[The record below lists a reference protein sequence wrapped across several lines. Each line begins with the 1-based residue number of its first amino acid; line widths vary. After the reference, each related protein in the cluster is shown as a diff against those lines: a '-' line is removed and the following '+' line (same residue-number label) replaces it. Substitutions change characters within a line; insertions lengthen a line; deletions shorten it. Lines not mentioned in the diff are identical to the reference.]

1 MILMRLKV
9 NKSKNSINYYIIT
22 DIKTKQGKRSTKVFK
37 KLGNEQDIL
46 KISNGI
52 PPLEWANKQ
61 LEIVNKQVQ
70 EKSLKITADFSQSNI
85 IEKNKQFSFNCG
97 YLFLQDIYYS
107 LGLDKI
113 CNDISDKY
121 RIKYDL
127 NSVLANLIYTRII
140 EPSSKLSA
148 FETAKS
154 FLEQPNFELQN
165 IYRALEIISKETE
178 NIEASVYKNSLN
190 VVNRNTK
197 ILYYDC
203 TNYFFEIEEA
213 EGIKQYGKNKENRP
227 LPIVQMGLFMDGD
240 GFPLAFVIDSGNTNE
255 QITLKPLEK
264 QIIKDF
270 ELSKFVVCTDAGLA
284 SHENRIFNNIQ
295 DRSFIV
301 TQSLKKIKGHL
312 KDWALSKEDWH
323 KLNSNKLINLNDI
336 DNSSSNEE
344 IYYKERWIN
353 ENGLEQ
359 RLIVSYSPKYA
370 AYQKNLRANQIER
383 AKNLINNPS
392 TISKNRQNDPKR
404 FIKSSSITNDGE
416 IAEKKVFSLNQS
428 AIDNEAMFDGFYAV
442 CTTLEDD
449 ISEIIKVNK
458 RRWEI
463 EESFRILKSD
473 FKARPVYLKRDD
485 RIKAHFT
492 TCFLALLIYRI
503 LEHKLGEKY
512 TSSKIIDTL
521 RNMNMMKLDGVGYIP
536 TYTRT
541 SLTDDLHKVFKFRTD
556 HEITILK
563 DMKKILNSTKKQE
576 KSRIFQ

>member
-1 MILMRLKV
+1 MRLKTTKT
-9 NKSKNSINYYIIT
+9 NTTTNYYAIIDT
-22 DIKTKQGKRSTKVFK
+22 KTEDGKRSTKIYK
-37 KLGNEQDIL
+37 RLGNEQEIS
-46 KISNGI
+46 KISNGELPI
-52 PPLEWANKQ
+52 DWAK
-61 LEIVNKQVQ
+61 KQVAELKKAYE
-70 EKSLKITADFSQSNI
+70 EKTLKVIAEFSQSDL
-85 IEKNKQFSFNCG
+85 IEKNIQSSFNGG

-113 CNDISDKY
+113 CKEISDKY

-127 NSVLANLIYTRII
+127 NSILSNLIYTRII

-148 FETAKS
+148 FETAKH

-178 NIEASVYKNSLN
+178 NIESAVYKNSLS

-203 TNYFFEIEEA
+203 TNYFFEIEQA
-213 EGIKQYGKNKENRP
+213 EGLKQYGKNKENRP

-240 GFPLAFVIDSGNTNE
+240 GLPLAFVIDSGNTNE
-255 QITLKPLEK
+255 QVTLKPLEK

-284 SHENRIFNNIQ
+284 SRENRIFNNIQ

-301 TQSLKKIKGHL
+301 TQSLKKLKGHL
-312 KDWALSKEDWH
+312 KDWALDKKGWH
-323 KLNSNKLINLNDI
+323 KLNSKELINLDDI
-336 DNSSSNEE
+336 DNSSSNEDV
-344 IYYKERWIN
+344 YYKERWIN
-353 ENGLEQ
+353 ENDLSQ
-359 RLIVSYSPKYA
+359 RLIVSYSPKYS
-370 AYQKNLRANQIER
+370 AYQKNVRNSQIER
-383 AKNLINNPS
+383 AQKLINNPS
-392 TISKNRQNDPKR
+392 SVDKNRQNDPKR
-404 FIKSSSITNDGE
+404 FVKSSSVTADGE
-416 IAEKKVFSLNQS
+416 VADKKVLSLNQS

-449 ISEIIKVNK
+449 ISDIIKVNK

-492 TCFLALLIYRI
+492 TCFLSLLIYRI
-503 LEHKLGEKY
+503 LEHKLEEKY
-512 TSSKIIDTL
+512 SSNQIISTL
-521 RNMNMMKLDGVGYIP
+521 RNMNFFKIAGSGYAP
-536 TYTRT
+536 TYMRT
-541 SLTDDLHKVFKFRTD
+541 DLTDALHKTFNFRTD
-556 HEITILK
+556 TEIV
-563 DMKKILNSTKKQE
+563 
-576 KSRIFQ
+576 

>member
-1 MILMRLKV
+1 MRLSLV
-9 NKSKNSINYYIIT
+9 KSKNATQFYVIKSFRDSNGKNTSKIIE
-22 DIKTKQGKRSTKVFK
+22 
-37 KLGNEQDIL
+37 KLGNLEEVT
-46 KISNGI
+46 KKANGQNPI
-52 PPLEWANKQ
+52 EWAKEYIKILN
-61 LEIVNKQVQ
+61 
-70 EKSLKITADFSQSNI
+70 EK
-85 IEKNKQFSFNCG
+85 EKNESLDIIAKFSPSTQIPKDIQNSYNGG

-107 LGLDKI
+107 LGLNKI
-113 CNDISDKY
+113 CKDISDKY

-127 NSVLANLIYTRII
+127 NSVLSNLIYARII

-178 NIEASVYKNSLN
+178 NIEASVYKNSLK

-197 ILYYDC
+197 VLYYDC

-213 EGIKQYGKNKENRP
+213 EGIKQYGKSKENRP

-240 GFPLAFVIDSGNTNE
+240 GFPLAFVVDSGNTNE

-264 QIIKDF
+264 QIVKDF

-284 SHENRIFNNIQ
+284 SRENRIFNNIQ
-295 DRSFIV
+295 ERSFIV

-312 KDWALSKEDWH
+312 KDWALSTDGWH
-323 KLNSNKLINLNDI
+323 KLNSKKLINLDDI
-336 DNSSSNEE
+336 DNSGSNEE

-353 ENGLEQ
+353 ENDLSQ

-370 AYQKNLRANQIER
+370 AYQRSVRNSQIER
-383 AKNLINNPS
+383 AQKLINNPS
-392 TISKNRQNDPKR
+392 SVSRNRQNDPKR
-404 FIKSSSITNDGE
+404 FVKANSVTADGE
-416 IAEKKVFSLNQS
+416 IADKKVFSLNQD
-428 AIDNEAMFDGFYAV
+428 AIVNEAMFDGFYAV

-503 LEHKLGEKY
+503 LEHKLDEKY
-512 TSSKIIDTL
+512 TSSKIIQTLRDMNFFKKEGCGYAPTYMRTDLTDTL
-521 RNMNMMKLDGVGYIP
+521 
-536 TYTRT
+536 
-541 SLTDDLHKVFKFRTD
+541 HEAFKFRTD
-556 HEITILK
+556 IEMVSFK
-563 DMKKILNSTKKQE
+563 MMRKIFKQTKNH
-576 KSRIFQ
+576 

>member
-1 MILMRLKV
+1 MRLKV

-240 GFPLAFVIDSGNTNE
+240 GFHLAFVIDSGNTNE

-370 AYQKNLRANQIER
+370 AYQKNLRTNQIER
-383 AKNLINNPS
+383 AKNLINNPT

-404 FIKSSSITNDGE
+404 FIKFSSITNDGE

>member
-1 MILMRLKV
+1 MRLSLV
-9 NKSKNSINYYIIT
+9 KSKNAIQFYVIKSFRNSKGKNTSKIIE
-22 DIKTKQGKRSTKVFK
+22 
-37 KLGNEQDIL
+37 KLGNLEEVTKKANGQD
-46 KISNGI
+46 
-52 PPLEWANKQ
+52 PVQWAKEYIDTLN
-61 LEIVNKQVQ
+61 
-70 EKSLKITADFSQSNI
+70 EK
-85 IEKNKQFSFNCG
+85 EKNESLDIIAKFSPSTQIPKDVQNSYNGG

-113 CNDISDKY
+113 CNDISAKY

-255 QITLKPLEK
+255 QVTLKPLEK

-370 AYQKNLRANQIER
+370 AYQKNIRTNQIER
-383 AKNLINNPS
+383 AKNLINNPT

-512 TSSKIIDTL
+512 TSSKIIQTL
-521 RNMNMMKLDGVGYIP
+521 RELNFFQKDGCGYVPI
-536 TYTRT
+536 YTRT
-541 SLTDDLHKVFKFRTD
+541 DLTDELHDIFGFRTD
-556 HEITILK
+556 TEVIPFSK
-563 DMKKILNSTKKQE
+563 MKKIFRQTKKH
-576 KSRIFQ
+576 

>member
-1 MILMRLKV
+1 MRLKV

-46 KISNGI
+46 KVSNGLS
-52 PPLEWANKQ
+52 PLEWANKQ

-70 EKSLKITADFSQSNI
+70 ENSLKITADFSQSNI

-113 CNDISDKY
+113 CNDISAKY

-213 EGIKQYGKNKENRP
+213 EGIKQYGKSKENRP

-255 QITLKPLEK
+255 QVTLKPLEK

-370 AYQKNLRANQIER
+370 AYQKNIRTNQIER
-383 AKNLINNPS
+383 AKNLINNPT

-503 LEHKLGEKY
+503 LEHKLSEKY
-512 TSSKIIDTL
+512 TSSKMIQTL
-521 RNMNMMKLDGVGYIP
+521 RELNFFQKDGCGYVPI
-536 TYTRT
+536 YTRT
-541 SLTDDLHKVFKFRTD
+541 DLTDELHDIFGFRTD
-556 HEITILK
+556 TEVIPFSK
-563 DMKKILNSTKKQE
+563 MKKVFRQTKKH
-576 KSRIFQ
+576 

>member
-1 MILMRLKV
+1 MRLSLV
-9 NKSKNSINYYIIT
+9 KSKNATQFYVIKSFRDSNGKNTSKIIE
-22 DIKTKQGKRSTKVFK
+22 
-37 KLGNEQDIL
+37 KLGNLEEVTKKANGQDPI
-46 KISNGI
+46 
-52 PPLEWANKQ
+52 EWAKKYI
-61 LEIVNKQVQ
+61 EILN
-70 EKSLKITADFSQSNI
+70 EK
-85 IEKNKQFSFNCG
+85 EKNESLDIIAKFSPSTQIPKDVQNSYNGG

-113 CNDISDKY
+113 CKDISDKY

-127 NSVLANLIYTRII
+127 NSVLSNLIYARII

-178 NIEASVYKNSLN
+178 NIEASVYKNSLK

-255 QITLKPLEK
+255 QVTLKPLEK

-284 SHENRIFNNIQ
+284 SRENRIFNNIQ
-295 DRSFIV
+295 ERSFIV

-312 KDWALSKEDWH
+312 KDWALDKDGWH
-323 KLNSNKLINLNDI
+323 KLNSKKLVNLNDI

-353 ENGLEQ
+353 ENDLSQ

-370 AYQKNLRANQIER
+370 AYQKSVRASQIER
-383 AKNLINNPS
+383 AQKLINNPS
-392 TISKNRQNDPKR
+392 SVSRNRQNDPKR
-404 FIKSSSITNDGE
+404 FVKSASITADGE
-416 IAEKKVFSLNQS
+416 IADKKVLSLNQD
-428 AIDNEAMFDGFYAV
+428 AIDNESMFDGFYAV

-503 LEHKLGEKY
+503 LEHKLDEKY
-512 TSSKIIDTL
+512 TSSKIIQTL
-521 RNMNMMKLDGVGYIP
+521 RDMNFFKKEGCGYAP
-536 TYTRT
+536 AYMRT
-541 SLTDDLHKVFKFRTD
+541 DLTDNLHQVFKFRTD
-556 HEITILK
+556 VEMVSLSI
-563 DMKKILNSTKKQE
+563 MKKIFKQTKNH
-576 KSRIFQ
+576 

>member
-1 MILMRLKV
+1 MRLKV

-22 DIKTKQGKRSTKVFK
+22 DTKTKDGKRSTKVFK
-37 KLGNEQDIL
+37 KLGNEQEIL
-46 KISNGI
+46 KISNGES
-52 PPLEWANKQ
+52 PLEWAKKQ
-61 LEIVNKQVQ
+61 VDIVNKQIE
-70 EKSLKITADFSQSNI
+70 EKTLKITAEFSQSNL
-85 IEKNKQFSFNCG
+85 IEENKQLSFNCG

-113 CNDISDKY
+113 CNVISDKY
-121 RIKYDL
+121 RIKYNL
-127 NSVLANLIYTRII
+127 NSILSNLIYTRII

-148 FETAKS
+148 FETAKT
-154 FLEQPNFELQN
+154 FLEQPDFELQN
-165 IYRALEIISKETE
+165 IYRALGIIANETE
-178 NIEASVYKNSLN
+178 DIESAVYKNSLN

-213 EGIKQYGKNKENRP
+213 EGIKQYGKSKENRP

-255 QITLKPLEK
+255 QVTLKPLEK

-284 SHENRIFNNIQ
+284 SIENRKFNEVQ

-312 KDWALSKEDWH
+312 KKWALSKDGWH
-323 KLNSNKLINLNDI
+323 KLNSKKIINLNDI

-344 IYYKERWIN
+344 IFYKERWIN
-353 ENGLEQ
+353 ENGLSQ

-370 AYQKNLRANQIER
+370 AYQKAVRNSQVER
-383 AKNLINNPS
+383 AQKLINNPS
-392 TISKNRQNDPKR
+392 SVSRNRQNDPKR
-404 FIKSSSITNDGE
+404 FIKSTSVTRDGE
-416 IAEKKVFSLNQS
+416 VADKRVLALNQS
-428 AIDNEAMFDGFYAV
+428 AIDSESAFDGFYAV

-503 LEHKLGEKY
+503 LEHKLNGKF
-512 TSSKIIDTL
+512 TSSQIINTL
-521 RNMNMMKLDGVGYIP
+521 RNMNLRNLEGVGFIP

-541 SLTDDLHKVFKFRTD
+541 PITNALHTNFNFRTD
-556 HEITILK
+556 TEITTLK
-563 DMKKILNSTKKQE
+563 EMKKILNLTKK
-576 KSRIFQ
+576 

>member
-1 MILMRLKV
+1 MRLKV

-22 DIKTKQGKRSTKVFK
+22 DTKTKDGKRSTKVFK
-37 KLGNEQDIL
+37 KLGNEQEIL
-46 KISNGI
+46 KISNGES
-52 PPLEWANKQ
+52 PLEWAKKQ
-61 LEIVNKQVQ
+61 VDIVNKQIE
-70 EKSLKITADFSQSNI
+70 EKTLKITAEFSQSNL
-85 IEKNKQFSFNCG
+85 IEENKQLSFNCG

-113 CNDISDKY
+113 CNVISDKY
-121 RIKYDL
+121 RIKYNL
-127 NSVLANLIYTRII
+127 NSILSNLIYTRII

-148 FETAKS
+148 FETAKT
-154 FLEQPNFELQN
+154 FLEQPDFELQN
-165 IYRALEIISKETE
+165 IYRALGIIANETE
-178 NIEASVYKNSLN
+178 DIESAVYKNSLN

-213 EGIKQYGKNKENRP
+213 EGIKQYGKSKENRP

-255 QITLKPLEK
+255 QVTLKPLEK

-284 SHENRIFNNIQ
+284 SIENRKFNEVQ

-312 KDWALSKEDWH
+312 KEWALSKDGWH
-323 KLNSNKLINLNDI
+323 KLNSKKIINLNDI

-344 IYYKERWIN
+344 IFYKERWIN
-353 ENGLEQ
+353 ENGLSQ

-370 AYQKNLRANQIER
+370 AYQKAVRNSQVER
-383 AKNLINNPS
+383 AQKLINNPS
-392 TISKNRQNDPKR
+392 SVSRNRQNDPKR
-404 FIKSSSITNDGE
+404 FIKSTSVTRDGE
-416 IAEKKVFSLNQS
+416 VADKRVLALNQS
-428 AIDNEAMFDGFYAV
+428 AIDSESAFDGFYAV

-503 LEHKLGEKY
+503 LEHKLNGKF
-512 TSSKIIDTL
+512 TSSQIINTL
-521 RNMNMMKLDGVGYIP
+521 RNMNLRNLDGVGFIP

-541 SLTDDLHKVFKFRTD
+541 PITNALHTNFNFRTD
-556 HEITILK
+556 TEITTLK
-563 DMKKILNSTKKQE
+563 EMKKILNLTKK
-576 KSRIFQ
+576 

>member
-1 MILMRLKV
+1 MRLSLV
-9 NKSKNSINYYIIT
+9 KSKNATQFYVIKSFRDSNGKNTSKIIE
-22 DIKTKQGKRSTKVFK
+22 
-37 KLGNEQDIL
+37 KLGNLEEVTKKANGQDPI
-46 KISNGI
+46 
-52 PPLEWANKQ
+52 EWAKKYIDVLNEKQ
-61 LEIVNKQVQ
+61 KNQSLEIIAKFSSVNQIPKDIQ
-70 EKSLKITADFSQSNI
+70 NC
-85 IEKNKQFSFNCG
+85 FNGG

-113 CNDISDKY
+113 CHDISDKY

-165 IYRALEIISKETE
+165 IYRALEVIAKETE
-178 NIEASVYKNSLN
+178 FIESAVYKNSLK

-197 ILYYDC
+197 VLYYDC

-255 QITLKPLEK
+255 QVTLKPLEK

-284 SHENRIFNNIQ
+284 SRENRIFNNIQ
-295 DRSFIV
+295 ERSFIV

-312 KDWALSKEDWH
+312 KDWALSKEGWH
-323 KLNSNKLINLNDI
+323 KLNSKNLINLNDI

-353 ENGLEQ
+353 ENDLSQ

-370 AYQKNLRANQIER
+370 AYQKSLRTTQIER
-383 AKNLINNPS
+383 AQKLINNPS
-392 TISKNRQNDPKR
+392 SMDKNRQNDPKR
-404 FIKSSSITNDGE
+404 FIKYASVTQDGE
-416 IAEKKVFSLNQS
+416 IADKKVFALNQS

-503 LEHKLGEKY
+503 LEHKLDEKY
-512 TSSKIIDTL
+512 TSTKIIQTL
-521 RNMNMMKLDGVGYIP
+521 RDMNFKNLEGFGYLP

-541 SLTDDLHKVFKFRTD
+541 DLTDALHQQFSFKTD
-556 HEITILK
+556 TEIVSESM
-563 DMKKILNSTKKQE
+563 MKKIIKKTKKH
-576 KSRIFQ
+576 

>member
-1 MILMRLKV
+1 MKGLVCMRLKV

-37 KLGNEQDIL
+37 KLGNEQEIF
-46 KISNGI
+46 KISDGLS
-52 PPLEWANKQ
+52 PLEWAKKQ
-61 LEIVNKQVQ
+61 LEIVNKQLE
-70 EKSLKITADFSQSNI
+70 EKNLKIAAEFVQSNI
-85 IEKNKQFSFNCG
+85 IDQDKQLIFNCG

-107 LGLDKI
+107 LGLEKI
-113 CNDISDKY
+113 CKDISDKY

-127 NSVLANLIYTRII
+127 NSVLSNLIYTRII

-154 FLEQPNFELQN
+154 FLEQPNYELQN

-178 NIEASVYKNSLN
+178 NIEATVYKNSLK

-255 QITLKPLEK
+255 QVTLKPLEK

-284 SHENRIFNNIQ
+284 SRENRIFNNIQ
-295 DRSFIV
+295 NRSFIV

-312 KDWALSKEDWH
+312 KEWALSKEGWH
-323 KLNSNKLINLNDI
+323 KINSNKLINLNDI
-336 DNSSSNEE
+336 DNSSSNDE

-353 ENGLEQ
+353 ENNLSQ

-370 AYQKNLRANQIER
+370 LYQKKIRTNQIER
-383 AKNLINNPS
+383 AQKLIDNPTS
-392 TISKNRQNDPKR
+392 FSKNRQNDPKR

-416 IAEKKVFSLNQS
+416 IADKKVFSLNQS
-428 AIDNEAMFDGFYAV
+428 AIDKEAIFDGFYAV

-485 RIKAHFT
+485 RIKAHFA

-503 LEHKLGEKY
+503 LEHKLQEKY
-512 TSSKIIDTL
+512 TSCEIIQTL
-521 RNMNMMKLDGVGYIP
+521 RSMNLRELEGIGYIP
-536 TYTRT
+536 AYTRT
-541 SLTDDLHKVFKFRTD
+541 SLTDELHKIFGFRTD
-556 HEITILK
+556 YEITTLK
-563 DMKKILNSTKKQE
+563 DMKKIFYSTKK
-576 KSRIFQ
+576 K

>member
-1 MILMRLKV
+1 MRLKV

-370 AYQKNLRANQIER
+370 AYQKNLRTNQIER
-383 AKNLINNPS
+383 AKNLINNP
-392 TISKNRQNDPKR
+392 TAISKNRQNDPKR
-404 FIKSSSITNDGE
+404 FIKFSSITNDGE

>member
-1 MILMRLKV
+1 MRLSLV
-9 NKSKNSINYYIIT
+9 KSKNAIQFYVIKSFRDSNGKNTSKIIE
-22 DIKTKQGKRSTKVFK
+22 
-37 KLGNEQDIL
+37 KLGNLEEVTKKANGQD
-46 KISNGI
+46 
-52 PPLEWANKQ
+52 PVQWAKEYIDTLN
-61 LEIVNKQVQ
+61 
-70 EKSLKITADFSQSNI
+70 EK
-85 IEKNKQFSFNCG
+85 EKNESLDIIAKFSPSIQIPKNIQNSYNGG

-113 CNDISDKY
+113 CNNISDKY

-255 QITLKPLEK
+255 QVTLKPLEK

-301 TQSLKKIKGHL
+301 TQSLKKIKRHL

-503 LEHKLGEKY
+503 LEHKLEGKY
-512 TSSKIIDTL
+512 TSSKIIQTL
-521 RNMNMMKLDGVGYIP
+521 RDLNFFQKDGCGYVPI
-536 TYTRT
+536 YTRT
-541 SLTDDLHKVFKFRTD
+541 DLTDELHNIFGFRTD
-556 HEITILK
+556 TEVIPFNK
-563 DMKKILNSTKKQE
+563 MKKIFRQTKKH
-576 KSRIFQ
+576 

>member
-1 MILMRLKV
+1 MRLSLV
-9 NKSKNSINYYIIT
+9 KSKNATQFYVIKSFRDSNGKNTSKIIE
-22 DIKTKQGKRSTKVFK
+22 
-37 KLGNEQDIL
+37 KLGNLEEVTKKANGQDPI
-46 KISNGI
+46 
-52 PPLEWANKQ
+52 EWAKKYI
-61 LEIVNKQVQ
+61 E
-70 EKSLKITADFSQSNI
+70 SLNQK
-85 IEKNKQFSFNCG
+85 EKNQSLDIIAKFSPSTQIPKDTQNSYNGG

-113 CNDISDKY
+113 CKDISDKY

-127 NSVLANLIYTRII
+127 NSVLSNLIYTRII

-213 EGIKQYGKNKENRP
+213 EGLKQYGKNKENRP

-255 QITLKPLEK
+255 QVTLKPLEK

-284 SHENRIFNNIQ
+284 SRENRIFNNIQ
-295 DRSFIV
+295 ERSFIV

-312 KDWALSKEDWH
+312 KDWALDKNGWY
-323 KLNSNKLINLNDI
+323 KLNSKKLINLDDI

-344 IYYKERWIN
+344 VYYKERWIN
-353 ENGLEQ
+353 ENDLSQ

-370 AYQKNLRANQIER
+370 AYQKSVRNSQIER
-383 AKNLINNPS
+383 AQKLISNPS
-392 TISKNRQNDPKR
+392 SIDKNRQNDPKR
-404 FIKSSSITNDGE
+404 FVKSASITADGE
-416 IAEKKVFSLNQS
+416 IADKKVLSLNQS
-428 AIDNEAMFDGFYAV
+428 AIENEAMFDGFYAV

-492 TCFLALLIYRI
+492 TCFLALLVYRI

-512 TSSKIIDTL
+512 TSSKIIKTL
-521 RNMNMMKLDGVGYIP
+521 RDMSFFKKDGCGYAP

-541 SLTDDLHKVFKFRTD
+541 DLTDSLHEAFKFRTD
-556 HEITILK
+556 IEMVSFSM
-563 DMKKILNSTKKQE
+563 MKKIFKQTKKH
-576 KSRIFQ
+576 

>member
-1 MILMRLKV
+1 MRLSLV
-9 NKSKNSINYYIIT
+9 KSKNAIQFYVIKSFRDSNGKNTSKIIE
-22 DIKTKQGKRSTKVFK
+22 
-37 KLGNEQDIL
+37 KLGNLEEVTKKANGQD
-46 KISNGI
+46 
-52 PPLEWANKQ
+52 PVQWAKEYIDTLN
-61 LEIVNKQVQ
+61 
-70 EKSLKITADFSQSNI
+70 EK
-85 IEKNKQFSFNCG
+85 EKNESLDIIAKFSPSIQIPKNIQNSYNGG

-113 CNDISDKY
+113 CNNISDKY

-255 QITLKPLEK
+255 QVTLKPLEK

-301 TQSLKKIKGHL
+301 TQSLKKIKRHL

-370 AYQKNLRANQIER
+370 AYQKNLRTNQIER
-383 AKNLINNPS
+383 AKNLINNPT

-512 TSSKIIDTL
+512 TSSKIIQTL
-521 RNMNMMKLDGVGYIP
+521 RELNFFQKDGCGYVPI
-536 TYTRT
+536 YTRT
-541 SLTDDLHKVFKFRTD
+541 DLTDGLHNIFGFRTD
-556 HEITILK
+556 TEVIPFNK
-563 DMKKILNSTKKQE
+563 MKKIFRQTKKH
-576 KSRIFQ
+576 

>member
-1 MILMRLKV
+1 MRLSLV
-9 NKSKNSINYYIIT
+9 KSKNAIQFYVIKSFRNSNGKNTSKIIE
-22 DIKTKQGKRSTKVFK
+22 
-37 KLGNEQDIL
+37 KLGNLEEVTKKANGQD
-46 KISNGI
+46 
-52 PPLEWANKQ
+52 PVQWAKEYINT
-61 LEIVNKQVQ
+61 LN
-70 EKSLKITADFSQSNI
+70 EK
-85 IEKNKQFSFNCG
+85 EKNESLDIIAKFSPSTQIPKDVQNSYNGG

-113 CNDISDKY
+113 CNNISAKY

-255 QITLKPLEK
+255 QVTLKPLEK

-323 KLNSNKLINLNDI
+323 KLNSNKSINLNDI

-370 AYQKNLRANQIER
+370 AYQKNIRANQIER

-512 TSSKIIDTL
+512 TSSKIIQTL
-521 RNMNMMKLDGVGYIP
+521 RELNFFQKDGCGYVPI
-536 TYTRT
+536 YTRT
-541 SLTDDLHKVFKFRTD
+541 DLTDELHDIFGFRTD
-556 HEITILK
+556 TEVIPFSK
-563 DMKKILNSTKKQE
+563 MKKIFKQTKKH
-576 KSRIFQ
+576 

>member
-1 MILMRLKV
+1 MRLSLV
-9 NKSKNSINYYIIT
+9 KSKNAIQFYVIKSFRNSNGKNTSKIIE
-22 DIKTKQGKRSTKVFK
+22 
-37 KLGNEQDIL
+37 KLGNLEEVTKKANGQD
-46 KISNGI
+46 
-52 PPLEWANKQ
+52 PVQWAKEYIDTLN
-61 LEIVNKQVQ
+61 
-70 EKSLKITADFSQSNI
+70 EK
-85 IEKNKQFSFNCG
+85 EKNEALDIIAKFSPSTQIPKDVQNSYNGG

-113 CNDISDKY
+113 CNDISAKY

-255 QITLKPLEK
+255 QVTLKPLEK

-301 TQSLKKIKGHL
+301 TQSLKKIKRHL

-370 AYQKNLRANQIER
+370 AYQKNIRTNQIER
-383 AKNLINNPS
+383 AKNLINNPT

-503 LEHKLGEKY
+503 LEHKLDEKY
-512 TSSKIIDTL
+512 TSSKIIQTL
-521 RNMNMMKLDGVGYIP
+521 RELNFFQKDGCGYVPI
-536 TYTRT
+536 YTRT
-541 SLTDDLHKVFKFRTD
+541 DLTDELHDIFGFRTD
-556 HEITILK
+556 TEVIPFSK
-563 DMKKILNSTKKQE
+563 MKKVFRQTKKH
-576 KSRIFQ
+576 

>member
-1 MILMRLKV
+1 MRLSLV
-9 NKSKNSINYYIIT
+9 KSKNAIQFYVIKSFRNSNGKNTSKIIE
-22 DIKTKQGKRSTKVFK
+22 
-37 KLGNEQDIL
+37 KLGNLEEVTQKANGQD
-46 KISNGI
+46 
-52 PPLEWANKQ
+52 PVQWAKEYIDTLN
-61 LEIVNKQVQ
+61 
-70 EKSLKITADFSQSNI
+70 EK
-85 IEKNKQFSFNCG
+85 EKNESLDIIAKFSPSTQIPKDVQNSYNGG

-113 CNDISDKY
+113 CNDISAKY

-213 EGIKQYGKNKENRP
+213 EDIKQYGKNKENRP

-312 KDWALSKEDWH
+312 RDWALSKEDWH
-323 KLNSNKLINLNDI
+323 KLNSNKLINLFDI

-370 AYQKNLRANQIER
+370 AYQKNLRTNQIER
-383 AKNLINNPS
+383 AKNLINNPT

-404 FIKSSSITNDGE
+404 FIKFSSITNDGE

-503 LEHKLGEKY
+503 LEYKLGEKY
-512 TSSKIIDTL
+512 TSSKIIQTL
-521 RNMNMMKLDGVGYIP
+521 RELNFFQKDGCGYVPI
-536 TYTRT
+536 YTRID
-541 SLTDDLHKVFKFRTD
+541 LTDELHNIFGFRTD
-556 HEITILK
+556 TEVIPFSK
-563 DMKKILNSTKKQE
+563 MKKIFRQTKKH
-576 KSRIFQ
+576 

>member
-1 MILMRLKV
+1 MRLSLV
-9 NKSKNSINYYIIT
+9 KSKNATQFYVIKSFRDSNGKNTSKIIE
-22 DIKTKQGKRSTKVFK
+22 
-37 KLGNEQDIL
+37 KLGNLEEVTKKANGQDPIQWAKEYIDIL
-46 KISNGI
+46 N
-52 PPLEWANKQ
+52 
-61 LEIVNKQVQ
+61 
-70 EKSLKITADFSQSNI
+70 EK
-85 IEKNKQFSFNCG
+85 EKNESLDIIAKFSPSTQIPKDVQNSYNGG

-113 CNDISDKY
+113 CNDISAKY

-255 QITLKPLEK
+255 QVTLKPLEK

-370 AYQKNLRANQIER
+370 AYQKNIRTNQIER
-383 AKNLINNPS
+383 AKNLINNPT

-512 TSSKIIDTL
+512 TSSKIIQTL
-521 RNMNMMKLDGVGYIP
+521 RELNFFQKDGCGYVPI
-536 TYTRT
+536 YTRT
-541 SLTDDLHKVFKFRTD
+541 DLTDELHDIFGFRTD
-556 HEITILK
+556 TEVIPFSK
-563 DMKKILNSTKKQE
+563 MKKIFKQTKKH
-576 KSRIFQ
+576 

>member
-1 MILMRLKV
+1 MRLSLV
-9 NKSKNSINYYIIT
+9 KSKNAIQFYVIKSFRNSNGKNTSKIIE
-22 DIKTKQGKRSTKVFK
+22 
-37 KLGNEQDIL
+37 KLGNLEEVTKKANGQD
-46 KISNGI
+46 
-52 PPLEWANKQ
+52 PVQWAKEYIDTLN
-61 LEIVNKQVQ
+61 
-70 EKSLKITADFSQSNI
+70 EK
-85 IEKNKQFSFNCG
+85 EKNESLDIIAKFSPSTQIPKDVQNSYNGG

-113 CNDISDKY
+113 CNDISAKY

-255 QITLKPLEK
+255 QVTLKPLEK

-284 SHENRIFNNIQ
+284 SYENRIFNNIQ

-370 AYQKNLRANQIER
+370 AYQKNIRTNQIER
-383 AKNLINNPS
+383 AKNLINNPT

-512 TSSKIIDTL
+512 TSSKIIQTL
-521 RNMNMMKLDGVGYIP
+521 RDLNFFQKDGCGYVPI
-536 TYTRT
+536 YTRT
-541 SLTDDLHKVFKFRTD
+541 DLTDELH
-556 HEITILK
+556 
-563 DMKKILNSTKKQE
+563 N
-576 KSRIFQ
+576 

>member
-1 MILMRLKV
+1 MRLSLV
-9 NKSKNSINYYIIT
+9 KSKNAIQFYVIKSFRNSNGKNTSKIIE
-22 DIKTKQGKRSTKVFK
+22 
-37 KLGNEQDIL
+37 KLGNLEEVTQKANGQD
-46 KISNGI
+46 
-52 PPLEWANKQ
+52 PVQWAKEYIDTLN
-61 LEIVNKQVQ
+61 
-70 EKSLKITADFSQSNI
+70 EK
-85 IEKNKQFSFNCG
+85 EKNESLDVIAKFSPSTQIPKDVQNSYNGG

-107 LGLDKI
+107 LCLDKI

-165 IYRALEIISKETE
+165 IYRALKIISKETE

-213 EGIKQYGKNKENRP
+213 EDIKQYGKNKENRP

-312 KDWALSKEDWH
+312 RDWALSKEDWH
-323 KLNSNKLINLNDI
+323 KLNSNKLINLFDI

-370 AYQKNLRANQIER
+370 AYQKNLRTNQIER
-383 AKNLINNPS
+383 AKNLINNPT

-404 FIKSSSITNDGE
+404 FIKFSSITNDGE

-503 LEHKLGEKY
+503 LEYKLGEKY
-512 TSSKIIDTL
+512 TSSKIIQTL
-521 RNMNMMKLDGVGYIP
+521 RELNFFQKDGCGYVPI
-536 TYTRT
+536 YTRID
-541 SLTDDLHKVFKFRTD
+541 LTDELHNIFGFRTD
-556 HEITILK
+556 TEVIPFSK
-563 DMKKILNSTKKQE
+563 MKKIFRQIKKH
-576 KSRIFQ
+576 

>member
-1 MILMRLKV
+1 MRLSLV
-9 NKSKNSINYYIIT
+9 KSKNAIQFYVIKSFRDSNGKNTSKIIE
-22 DIKTKQGKRSTKVFK
+22 
-37 KLGNEQDIL
+37 KLGNLEEVTKKANGQD
-46 KISNGI
+46 
-52 PPLEWANKQ
+52 PVQWAKEYINT
-61 LEIVNKQVQ
+61 LN
-70 EKSLKITADFSQSNI
+70 EK
-85 IEKNKQFSFNCG
+85 EKNESLDIIAKFSPSTQIPKDVQNSYNGG

-113 CNDISDKY
+113 CNDISAKY

-255 QITLKPLEK
+255 QVTLKPLEK

-370 AYQKNLRANQIER
+370 AYQKNLRTNQIER
-383 AKNLINNPS
+383 AKNLINNPT

-503 LEHKLGEKY
+503 LEHKLEGKY
-512 TSSKIIDTL
+512 TSSKIIQTL
-521 RNMNMMKLDGVGYIP
+521 RDLNFFQKDGCGYVPI
-536 TYTRT
+536 YTRT
-541 SLTDDLHKVFKFRTD
+541 DLTDELHNIFGFRTD
-556 HEITILK
+556 TEVIPFNK
-563 DMKKILNSTKKQE
+563 MKKIFRQTKKH
-576 KSRIFQ
+576 

>member
-1 MILMRLKV
+1 MRLSLV
-9 NKSKNSINYYIIT
+9 KSKNAIQFYVIKSFRDSNGKNTSKIIE
-22 DIKTKQGKRSTKVFK
+22 
-37 KLGNEQDIL
+37 KLGNLEEVTKKANGQD
-46 KISNGI
+46 
-52 PPLEWANKQ
+52 PVQWAKEYIDTLN
-61 LEIVNKQVQ
+61 
-70 EKSLKITADFSQSNI
+70 EK
-85 IEKNKQFSFNCG
+85 EKNESLDIIAKFSPSIQIPKNIQNSYNGG

-113 CNDISDKY
+113 CNDISAKY

-213 EGIKQYGKNKENRP
+213 EGIKQYGKSKENRP

-255 QITLKPLEK
+255 QVTLKPLEK

-492 TCFLALLIYRI
+492 TCFLALLIYRV
-503 LEHKLGEKY
+503 LEHKLEGKY
-512 TSSKIIDTL
+512 TSSKIIQTL
-521 RNMNMMKLDGVGYIP
+521 RDLNFFQKDGCGYVPI
-536 TYTRT
+536 YTRT
-541 SLTDDLHKVFKFRTD
+541 DLTDELHDIFGFRTD
-556 HEITILK
+556 TEVIPFSK
-563 DMKKILNSTKKQE
+563 MKKIFKQTKKH
-576 KSRIFQ
+576 